1 VRTQTTAEDINQW
14 SVRTQTTAE
23 DINQW
28 SVRTQTTAEGINQW
42 SVRTQTMGY
51 GTWIRVLVVC
61 EATNHGGQ
69 SVQPDLMQV
78 IHLMGFL

>member
-1 VRTQTTAEDINQW
+1 VRGLVNKW

-23 DINQW
+23 D
-28 SVRTQTTAEGINQW
+28 INQW

-61 EATNHGGQ
+61 EATNHGG
-69 SVQPDLMQV
+69 DLSFNTSTPATAGSLFG
-78 IHLMGFL
+78 I